1 MCALCQRYGPFLCKK
16 NILYVSFMCGFMW
29 VLCGFYAPVLCGF
42 YGGHKKEIS
51 SYVIFMQPL
60 CACCPSPTVLFWS
73 YKLPWAGFEPWPEE
87 KRQDRVRHWFKV
99 HAKNRKTYHSSR
111 QRETDLY
118 ITAAV
123 QNLSTVEIFS
133 GIITEC
139 DTYVVNGERTPFVL
153 NMQDLLDN
161 EQRSSEHPHE
171 SLFSTPRTQTSEG
184 RRGRRSSRV
193 AEWRDSHARC
203 RGQ

>member
-1 MCALCQRYGPFLCKK
+1 MRLRTSWTILCLVLCNFYARIKFRVMCALCQRYGPFLCKK

-87 KRQDRVRHWFKV
+87 KRQERVRHWFKV
-99 HAKNRKTYHSSR
+99 HAKEPKTYHASR
-111 QRETDLY
+111 QRKLPYTHGRGSEPVNGRNCLRDY
-118 ITAAV
+118 HGV
-123 QNLSTVEIFS
+123 
-133 GIITEC
+133 G
-139 DTYVVNGERTPFVL
+139 YVVHGE
-153 NMQDLLDN
+153 
-161 EQRSSEHPHE
+161 
-171 SLFSTPRTQTSEG
+171 STLCMHIVP
-184 RRGRRSSRV
+184 
-193 AEWRDSHARC
+193 
-203 RGQ
+203 

>member
-1 MCALCQRYGPFLCKK
+1 MRQFYVGFMGAIKRNFFLCD
-16 NILYVSFMCGFMW
+16 LYATFMRLLSHPGPPVVSFFSCK
-29 VLCGFYAPVLCGF
+29 V
-42 YGGHKKEIS
+42 
-51 SYVIFMQPL
+51 
-60 CACCPSPTVLFWS
+60 
-73 YKLPWAGFEPWPEE
+73 GFEPSPEKIGQE
-87 KRQDRVRHWFKV
+87 RVRHWFKV
-99 HAKNRKTYHSSR
+99 HAKKRKTYHASR
-111 QRETDLY
+111 QRETELY

-123 QNLSTVEIFS
+123 QSLSTVETFS

-139 DTYVVNGERTPFVL
+139 DTYVVNGARTPSVL

-161 EQRSSEHPHE
+161 EQRLSEHPHE